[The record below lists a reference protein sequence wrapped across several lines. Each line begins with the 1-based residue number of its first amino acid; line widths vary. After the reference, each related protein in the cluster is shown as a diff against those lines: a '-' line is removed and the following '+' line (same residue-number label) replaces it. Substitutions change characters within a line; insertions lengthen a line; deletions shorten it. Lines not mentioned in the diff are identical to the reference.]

1 MRVPETL
8 RGKPKSKLSV
18 TDCVYLCLRKG
29 RYMMFHEIKEMIN
42 QNTGKYYG
50 EATISAAIRDLRNE
64 GPRAKYGL
72 HPYEEVVIKRRRK
85 NSKGYEY
92 KLLEYQDSTKIY

>member
-1 MRVPETL
+1 MKAVPECL
-8 RGKPKSKLSV
+8 RGKPKHKLSV

-29 RYMMFHEIKEMIN
+29 RYMMFHEIKEMITS
-42 QNTGKYYG
+42 NTGKFYG

-64 GPRAKYGL
+64 EPRIRYEL
-72 HPYEEVVIKRRRK
+72 HPYNEVVVKRKRA

-92 KLLEYQDSTKIY
+92 KLILGENNAI